1 MCHSVFTRAKSFN
14 RWITKKDDLFA
25 TGRDL
30 LLPELPLKLRL
41 IGLRVTKLK
50 DLKKKEPVTGIKR
63 VSCVYLAQ
71 LIVSR
76 RSLMCRSQF
85 FESAGTTGPSSSAK
99 RQRII
104 HHQMEEPESD
114 ELPIAQHSAVDG
126 DEHLVDEDSMP
137 GYHEEEQ
144 ELEFAG
150 WAMQP
155 HGQDT
160 SNPTKTDDCTAPRNR
175 PRPPNSAPGPSSQP
189 LDVSASS
196 RPAKPHSTITSL
208 NARSDAPGRTRVSV
222 ADWQNDLTT
231 ASSST
236 GAHATHLT
244 EDQSDSADML
254 CPICGDEKFADN
266 MALNAHVDWCLSRGA
281 IRAAQGEA
289 RAGNVRAENED
300 VETDRKV
307 MASTIVK
314 TTKQKGKLDP
324 SRTGGVGAE
333 QKEWWKVGVAKTAKA
348 AKAKGKPGK
357 AKG

>member
-1 MCHSVFTRAKSFN
+1 
-14 RWITKKDDLFA
+14 
-25 TGRDL
+25 
-30 LLPELPLKLRL
+30 
-41 IGLRVTKLK
+41 
-50 DLKKKEPVTGIKR
+50 
-63 VSCVYLAQ
+63 
-71 LIVSR
+71 
-76 RSLMCRSQF
+76 MCRSQF
-85 FESAGTTGPSSSAK
+85 FESAGTGGPSSSTK

-104 HHQMEEPESD
+104 HHQMEGPESD
-114 ELPIAQHSAVDG
+114 ELPIAQHPALDG

-144 ELEFAG
+144 ELELEG

-160 SNPTKTDDCTAPRNR
+160 SNFTHADSTAPRTR

-189 LDVSASS
+189 LDSNASS
-196 RPAKPHSTITSL
+196 FSAKPHSTITPP
-208 NARSDAPGRTRVSV
+208 NPRSDAPGRTRVSV

-236 GAHATHLT
+236 GIHAMHVTQ
-244 EDQSDSADML
+244 EPSDSADMV

-289 RAGNVRAENED
+289 RAGNVRVDDED
-300 VETDRKV
+300 IEADRKA
-307 MASTIVK
+307 MTSTNVR
-314 TTKQKGKLDP
+314 TTGKKAKLDANQT
-324 SRTGGVGAE
+324 SGVGSE
-333 QKEWWKVGVAKTAKA
+333 QKEWWKVGVAKTV
-348 AKAKGKPGK
+348 KAKGKPGK

>member
-1 MCHSVFTRAKSFN
+1 MGVSSVFTRAKSFN

-50 DLKKKEPVTGIKR
+50 DLKKKEPATGIKR
-63 VSCVYLAQ
+63 VSYFYLAQ

-76 RSLMCRSQF
+76 RFLMRCSQF
-85 FESAGTTGPSSSAK
+85 FESAGTSGPSSSAK
-99 RQRII
+99 RQRTI
-104 HHQMEEPESD
+104 HHQMEGPEND
-114 ELPIAQHSAVDG
+114 ELPIAQYSAVDG
-126 DEHLVDEDSMP
+126 DEHPVDEDSMP

-144 ELEFAG
+144 ELELEG
-150 WAMQP
+150 WDMQP
-155 HGQDT
+155 HVQDT
-160 SNPTKTDDCTAPRNR
+160 SNFTKPDSTAPRTR

-189 LDVSASS
+189 LDVSASRS
-196 RPAKPHSTITSL
+196 AKPHSTITSS
-208 NARSDAPGRTRVSV
+208 NPRSDVPGRTRVSV

-236 GAHATHLT
+236 GAHTTHLT
-244 EDQSDSADML
+244 EQSDSADMI

-289 RAGNVRAENED
+289 RAGNVRDED
-300 VETDRKV
+300 EDNETDRKA
-307 MASTIVK
+307 MASTNAR
-314 TTKQKGKLDP
+314 TTGKKGKPDA
-324 SRTGGVGAE
+324 SRMSGVESE
-333 QKEWWKVGVAKTAKA
+333 QKEWWKVGVAKTVKTS
-348 AKAKGKPGK
+348 KAKGKPGK